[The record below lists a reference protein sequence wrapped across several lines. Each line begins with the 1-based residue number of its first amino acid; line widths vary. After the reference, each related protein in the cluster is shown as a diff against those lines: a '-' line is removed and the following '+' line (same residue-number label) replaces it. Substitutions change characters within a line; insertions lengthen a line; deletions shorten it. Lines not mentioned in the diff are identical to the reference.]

1 MKSLR
6 AQLSTG
12 LAVSLVLLLALQ
24 WAVATVVIEQLVERQ
39 LIGRLSQDAENL
51 LSGID
56 FAGQSFTL
64 NQERVSA
71 VYQRPFSGHY
81 FVISTAGQI
90 QSSRSLWDSRLDI
103 PEMRPGEQALLHA
116 TGPEQRPLLL
126 LVHGYRKQGHQI
138 SVGVAQDLSEVNAG
152 LRQFQ
157 IIHGSISFAILLLL
171 LGLQHFIVTH
181 ALKPLRQL
189 RRDMQRLERGEIEH
203 VSTQG
208 PQEILPLMVEL
219 NRLLAAMR
227 KKTRRSREALG
238 NLAHA
243 LKTQLALLN
252 QLSVQPDMQADMQ
265 SRMRTISVDMHNVI
279 ERELRRARL
288 LGASIPGKRLDL
300 RQMTTRLVHALQ
312 QMYVDKRL
320 IIDWDVPESIVGA
333 VDEEDMLELLGNVLD
348 NACKWGRN
356 HVRFSVSVEGGVLLK
371 VEDDGPGCEPDAVSE
386 LTARGFRLDESK
398 PGSGLGLAIVQ
409 DIVESY
415 GGTMEFGS
423 SLELQGMRVEVR
435 LPAALS

>member
-24 WAVATVVIEQLVERQ
+24 WAVATMVIEHMVERQ

-51 LSGID
+51 LSGIE
-56 FAGQSFTL
+56 FSGQAFTL

-81 FVISTAGQI
+81 FVISAAGQI
-90 QSSRSLWDSRLDI
+90 ESSRSLWDSQLGL
-103 PEMRPGEQALLHA
+103 PAVRPGGQVLLRT
-116 TGPEQRPLLL
+116 TGPEQQPLLL
-126 LVHGYRKQGHQI
+126 LVHGYRKQGSLI
-138 SVGVAQDLSEVNAG
+138 SVGVAQDLTEVNAG

-157 IIHGSISFAILLLL
+157 LIHGSISFAILLLL
-171 LGLQHFIVTH
+171 LGLQYFIVTH
-181 ALKPLRQL
+181 ALKPLRQVKL
-189 RRDMQRLERGEIEH
+189 DMQRLERGEIEQ
-203 VSTQG
+203 VGTQG
-208 PQEILPLMVEL
+208 PQEIVPLMVEL

-243 LKTQLALLN
+243 LKTQLTLLN
-252 QLSVQPDMQADMQ
+252 QLSVQPNMSAEMQ
-265 SRMRTISVDMHNVI
+265 SRTRAVSGVMHNVI

-288 LGASIPGKRLDL
+288 LGASLPGKRLGL
-300 RQMTTRLVHALQ
+300 RQMTSRLVQTLQ
-312 QMYVDKRL
+312 QMYVDKGL
-320 IIDWDVPESIVGA
+320 IIDWDVPVNIAGG
-333 VDEEDMLELLGNVLD
+333 VDEEDMLELLGNLLD
-348 NACKWGRN
+348 NACKWARTQ
-356 HVRFSVSVEGGVLLK
+356 VRFSVSVEDDLLLK

-423 SLELQGMRVEVR
+423 SPKLGGLEVEVR
-435 LPAALS
+435 LPVSLS